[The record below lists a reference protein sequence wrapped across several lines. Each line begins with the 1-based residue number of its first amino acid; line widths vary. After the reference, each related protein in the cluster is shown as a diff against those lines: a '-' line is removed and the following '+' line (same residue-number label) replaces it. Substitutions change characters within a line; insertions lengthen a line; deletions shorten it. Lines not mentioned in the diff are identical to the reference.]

1 MTFLD
6 TTPSY
11 ELVHY
16 LSLHANP
23 NLPGSTPE
31 NVQQIMSSFDYHPY
45 IPQLIRD
52 FKASLKKV
60 KQKNLVE
67 DLGVLSQAWFLI
79 DYAYSQEICILSM
92 LLVEDVLTTY
102 SVSAKIQAFN
112 LLSHLPELNQPLI
125 PQLRSAASKCL
136 VHVPPITP
144 LDESLR
150 LLAQAY
156 EWVYKLNTT
165 TTDFIETV
173 ATILSTINTPA
184 RPFLLQQ
191 LSKYTRHLSTDVF
204 ISTSKIFYALNQIL
218 VSLDATRNEIVTA
231 LTIQH
236 DIINLNHPF
245 IATYAYDFIGA
256 WSILLKPHPGKFSAQ
271 LQLNISSLQKL
282 ANNDD
287 IDKLCTYIN
296 T

>member
-1 MTFLD
+1 M
-6 TTPSY
+6 SCAC
-11 ELVHY
+11 
-16 LSLHANP
+16 SAN
-23 NLPGSTPE
+23 NSTRR
-31 NVQQIMSSFDYHPY
+31 V
-45 IPQLIRD
+45 
-52 FKASLKKV
+52 
-60 KQKNLVE
+60 
-67 DLGVLSQAWFLI
+67 
-79 DYAYSQEICILSM
+79 
-92 LLVEDVLTTY
+92 
-102 SVSAKIQAFN
+102 
-112 LLSHLPELNQPLI
+112 
-125 PQLRSAASKCL
+125 
-136 VHVPPITP
+136 
-144 LDESLR
+144 LR

-165 TTDFIETV
+165 TTDFIQTV
-173 ATILSTINTPA
+173 ATILSTINTP
-184 RPFLLQQ
+184 PGHFSYNNYQ
-191 LSKYTRHLSTDVF
+191 STPATYLDVF

-256 WSILLKPHPGKFSAQ
+256 WSILLKHHPGKFSAQ

>member
-1 MTFLD
+1 M
-6 TTPSY
+6 
-11 ELVHY
+11 V
-16 LSLHANP
+16 
-23 NLPGSTPE
+23 
-31 NVQQIMSSFDYHPY
+31 
-45 IPQLIRD
+45 
-52 FKASLKKV
+52 
-60 KQKNLVE
+60 
-67 DLGVLSQAWFLI
+67 LI

-156 EWVYKLNTT
+156 EVGVQAQHHHHRLYRDSCHHLIYNKH
-165 TTDFIETV
+165 
-173 ATILSTINTPA
+173 PA

-218 VSLDATRNEIVTA
+218 VVSMQPATK
-231 LTIQH
+231 LSPP
-236 DIINLNHPF
+236 NHP
-245 IATYAYDFIGA
+245 T
-256 WSILLKPHPGKFSAQ
+256 
-271 LQLNISSLQKL
+271 
-282 ANNDD
+282 
-287 IDKLCTYIN
+287 
-296 T
+296 